1 MQNKFKFSLFCLSV
15 LVSASFAENNATS
28 LNSTDGGGH

>member
-1 MQNKFKFSLFCLSV
+1 MQNKLKFSLFCLNV
-15 LVSASFAENNATS
+15 LISALIAENNTTS